1 MASVKT
7 DKEVKS
13 LILEEL
19 LLDAQ
24 GGVVLA
30 FINQK

>member
-19 LLDAQ
+19 LLNAP